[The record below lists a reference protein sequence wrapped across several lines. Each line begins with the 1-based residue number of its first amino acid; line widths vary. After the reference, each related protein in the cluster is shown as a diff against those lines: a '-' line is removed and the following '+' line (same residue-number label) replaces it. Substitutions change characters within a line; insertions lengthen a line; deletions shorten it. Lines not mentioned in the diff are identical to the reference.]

1 MRTAILA
8 LLAASTSI
16 ANANA
21 AVIINDSTLGY
32 YTSSLGNLATIP
44 AFASQTDTGTGFNLF
59 PNAGDP
65 LIPNASAPNLA
76 VAGAPAD
83 FATFLGTSAPT
94 GGGWSAAPVAIPGT
108 WAVGSETAIVYEF
121 NAGAGLSNITV
132 SLGVDNGIFVW
143 LNGQYQFGAIAP
155 GGFSANEYSFTLPD
169 LSGVNYLQVLREDHG
184 GLTGYTI
191 QVTGDRTV
199 PAPEPGSLIV
209 LGAGLALAG
218 IARRR
223 R

>member
-8 LLAASTSI
+8 LFAAAASI
-16 ANANA
+16 ASANA

-32 YTSSLGNLATIP
+32 YNSALGNLGAIP
-44 AFASQTDTGTGFNLF
+44 AFASQTDTGTGFSLF
-59 PNAGDP
+59 PNNTDP
-65 LIPNASAPNLA
+65 TIPNASAPNLA
-76 VAGAPAD
+76 VAGAPAA

-108 WAVGSETAIVYEF
+108 WAVSTETAIVYEF
-121 NAGAGLSNITV
+121 NAADGLTNISV

-143 LNGQYQFGAIAP
+143 LNGQYQFGALAP
-155 GGFSANEYSFTLPD
+155 GGFSANEYSFSLPN

-191 QVTGDRTV
+191 QVTGDRAV
-199 PAPEPGSLIV
+199 PTPEPGSLVV